1 MGTLGDS
8 RSLPRPPA
16 PPGGSHLPPPRQSTS
31 CLCVWV
37 PPSRCRPLPLPSLS
51 HSQEGPCVGCSFAP
65 RVSTAWCYLGGPG
78 TAFREPRERVSSG
91 QAAKA
96 VGLLPE
102 RVVAP
107 QAWPQGQGRPPL
119 GSGWRLVAW
128 APSWRL
134 GSEGLCFGALGTIYV
149 TEERERRQ
157 TFPSPITH
165 PWEKAGKPTLWGP
178 LTPKASVSLQCE
190 GWSLARGCAGL
201 LSGESWENRAGVEIA
216 CLGRDRILK
225 HPRVRE
231 RRGLC
236 PVRRESPASLAAGW
250 CLWPRTRKR
259 AGARVR
265 SAWVLSGGRP
275 GVFRAARRAF
285 RRGHPA
291 GEALDPAAGS
301 GSQRAAAEGRGG
313 DAEAPLWLPG
323 ARLGAKHPRGVCARR
338 RGGRAAA
345 ASSVSG
351 D

>member
-107 QAWPQGQGRPPL
+107 QAWPRRQGRPPL

-134 GSEGLCFGALGTIYV
+134 GSEGLCFGALGTTYV

-165 PWEKAGKPTLWGP
+165 PREKAGKPTLWGP

-201 LSGESWENRAGVEIA
+201 LSGDSWENRAGVEIA

-225 HPRVRE
+225 HPRVGE

-236 PVRRESPASLAAGW
+236 ALRRESPASLAAGW

-265 SAWVLSGGRP
+265 SAWVRSGRGPPRGLPCGPKGLSSWSPR
-275 GVFRAARRAF
+275 
-285 RRGHPA
+285 RRGAGPGSGLWVPA
-291 GEALDPAAGS
+291 G
-301 GSQRAAAEGRGG
+301 GG
-313 DAEAPLWLPG
+313 GGPW
-323 ARLGAKHPRGVCARR
+323 RR
-338 RGGRAAA
+338 RGGPTVAPGRPSGSQTPPRRLRAA
-345 ASSVSG
+345 SG
-351 D
+351 RPGRRVQRVW